1 MTRVCCALV
10 AACLGAG
17 LLVGA
22 AATAPGAPPAKKRC
36 HVVVKKVHRKKKRV
50 RVCTKPKPRPTWTYV
65 ALGDSLTTGGGQ
77 VSSAQTYSSVFARFV
92 RKDTGRIVTV
102 HNLGQNGATS
112 GDLLAALR
120 DPSSGLRSA
129 LRKAQ
134 IVTVDIG
141 FNDFGGDVID
151 AYGQRRCGG
160 ADNEDCLRAMVT
172 RFTANFGAIL
182 DEILAVRSTS
192 TTIIRVLDQYNNL
205 IGNPELVPVVGASF
219 GATVGTKYTV
229 ALNLETC
236 LLAEAR
242 GIPCGDVYHA
252 FNGPTGLDNL
262 FDKHLLADDDHPNTA
277 GHLLIAGVLR
287 SLGYAPLHT

>member
-1 MTRVCCALV
+1 V
-10 AACLGAG
+10 AASLIAG
-17 LLVGA
+17 LAAGT
-22 AATAPGAPPAKKRC
+22 AATAPSMPSAKKRC
-36 HVVVKKVHRKKKRV
+36 HFVVKKVRGKTKRV
-50 RVCTKPKPRPTWTYV
+50 RVCTKPKPKHTWSYV

-77 VSSAQTYSSVFARFV
+77 VPSAQTYPSVFAGFV
-92 RKDTGRIVTV
+92 RKDTGRAVTV

-112 GDLLAALR
+112 ADLLAALR
-120 DPSSGLRSA
+120 DPSTGLRSA

-182 DEILAVRSTS
+182 DEILAIRSPS

-219 GATVGTKYTV
+219 GATVGMKYTV
-229 ALNLETC
+229 ALNVETC
-236 LLAEAR
+236 LLAQAR

-262 FDKHLLADDDHPNTA
+262 FDKHLLADGDHPNAA
-277 GHLLIAGVLR
+277 GHQLIAGVLR
-287 SLGYAPLHT
+287 SLGYAPLSA